1 MSAEKVDPQL
11 LTVLTTEHFVLQT
24 ARGGSLQMLYTAA
37 AMVATLNAIVLGTGV
52 GMLLR
57 AGDTAP
63 MGVAVAVGAVLAIAA
78 FVGQL
83 VLQRR
88 RTPTGWRNLVAC
100 GRD

>member
-1 MSAEKVDPQL
+1 
-11 LTVLTTEHFVLQT
+11 
-24 ARGGSLQMLYTAA
+24 
-37 AMVATLNAIVLGTGV
+37 
-52 GMLLR
+52 MLLR